1 MTRSNRLISA
11 NETIGSVPA
20 AERGLPAQIAARM
33 GRSILRGDL
42 RPGDK
47 LPKETDLLDQLQ
59 VSRTTLREALT
70 ILTSKGFIE
79 AKQRIGT
86 SVRAPSA
93 WNTLDPMVMSWHDD
107 EDEQALAQELFEIRS
122 AIEPLAARLA
132 AARATEADLAQLRAA
147 LATMAEDNSN
157 PRLAME
163 ADIAFHL
170 GIIQAA
176 HNRFLAPVGSVIRAA
191 LTISV
196 PKTFAKFGGMSHALG
211 MHEAIVKAI
220 EQRAPTKAAKAAEKL
235 IADTYERNFG

>member
-1 MTRSNRLISA
+1 
-11 NETIGSVPA
+11 
-20 AERGLPAQIAARM
+20 M
-33 GRSILRGDL
+33 GRSILRGEL

-86 SVRAPSA
+86 SVRAPEF
-93 WNTLDPMVMSWHDD
+93 WNMLDPIVMSWHGDQ
-107 EDEQALAQELFEIRS
+107 DEQALAEELFEIRS
-122 AIEPLAARLA
+122 AIEPPAARLA
-132 AARATEADLAQLRAA
+132 ARRATKTDLEQLRTA
-147 LATMAEDNSN
+147 LATMAQDQSN

-163 ADIAFHL
+163 ADVAFHL

-176 HNRFLAPVGSVIRAA
+176 HNRFLGPVGSVIRAA

-220 EQRAPTKAAKAAEKL
+220 EQRDPVKAAKAAEKL
-235 IADTYERNFG
+235 ISDTYDRNFSKPTG